1 MADALGSRVLIAE
14 TPLGREA
21 LVARRMTGHEELG
34 RLPEFRLEFTSP
46 RGDIK
51 PDEILGK
58 NISWAL
64 ELPDNEARYF
74 NGFVTHFVE
83 AGEITGEFEKA
94 GKGKAY
100 LYHATVHPWLWFLR
114 LASNCRIFQKK
125 SAVEIADAVFADYP
139 FADVKKV
146 QLRGDYPKREFN
158 VQYRETDFNFI
169 CRLFEQEGIY
179 FAFEY
184 DNGKNRLVLMDSP
197 GAHQKLTKD
206 AVGACPLE
214 VPFHDDSGTAVA
226 KDCLITWTVGREI
239 QPGKY
244 TIDEFDYLNPRT
256 RMAGEGIVKEEH
268 DLAEFEIYDYPGEYD
283 APAEGTDYAKTRIE
297 ELHARYEQFSGAGN
311 LRVSAPG
318 IVLKLQDHPR
328 STYNAEYLVTAV
340 SYAASAGGLRSGGPA
355 GSFHCSVSAIGA
367 KTPFRPA
374 RATPKPIIQGPQTAT
389 VVGPSGEEIWT
400 DEHGRIK
407 VEFHW
412 DRYSPT
418 NENSSCWVR
427 VAQPLAGKGW
437 GFLALPRIGH
447 EVVVEFLEGDPDD
460 PIVTGSVYNGE
471 LKPPYDLPKEKTR
484 SGLKTLSSKSGGVE
498 NFNELRF
505 DDDKGNEQ
513 IYIQAEKD
521 KHIRVKNDR
530 LEWVGNESHLQVK
543 KNDFEWRDKDHHV
556 KVTHDRNEK
565 IGNVLSLDIGKDL
578 HGKMGT
584 KLCLEAGKEIHLKA
598 GSTLVLESG
607 TTLTLKVGSN
617 HLTLDSSGVSIKA
630 AKIDIKADGQIAID
644 GAMTQINASAASPAS
659 AASGSG
665 ASPQAPDE
673 AKEAGKSKGGEM
685 TTPEARKP
693 PKAYGP
699 QATMFKMA
707 AKGGTPFCE
716 ICNC

>member
-1 MADALGSRVLIAE
+1 MARVLIAE
-14 TPLGREA
+14 TPLGRDV
-21 LVARRMTGHEELG
+21 LVATRMTGEEELG
-34 RLPEFRLEFTSP
+34 RLPQFQLGFTSP

-51 PDEILGK
+51 PAEILGK

-64 ELPDNEARYF
+64 ELPANQARYF
-74 NGFVTHFVE
+74 NGFVTHFAE
-83 AGEITGEFEKA
+83 AGEATAEFEKA

-100 LYHATVHPWLWFLR
+100 LYQATAHPWLWFLTR
-114 LASNCRIFQKK
+114 ASNCRIFQKK
-125 SAVEIADAVFADYP
+125 SVLEIADAVFADYP

-146 QLRGDYPKREFN
+146 QLRSDYPKREFN
-158 VQYRETDFNFI
+158 VQYRETDFNFV

-184 DNGKNRLVLMDSP
+184 DNGRNTLLLMDSA
-197 GAHQKLTKD
+197 GAHQKRTKD
-206 AVGACPLE
+206 AAGVSPLE
-214 VPFHDDSGTAVA
+214 VPFHADSRIPTA
-226 KDCLITWTVGREI
+226 KDCLTTWAVSREI

-244 TIDEFDYLNPRT
+244 TIDDFDYLKPR
-256 RMAGEGIVKEEH
+256 MKMSGEGIAKESH

-283 APAEGTDYAKTRIE
+283 APAEGTQYAKTRIE
-297 ELHARYEQFSGAGN
+297 ELHARYEQFSGGGN

-318 IVLKLQDHPR
+318 LVLKLQDHAR
-328 STYNAEYLVTAV
+328 QAYNAEYLVTSV
-340 SYAASAGGLRSGGPA
+340 SYAATAGGLSSGGPA
-355 GSFHCSVSAIGA
+355 GDFHCGLSAIAGNTA
-367 KTPFRPA
+367 FRPA
-374 RATPKPIIQGPQTAT
+374 RITPKPIIQGPQTAI
-389 VVGPSGEEIWT
+389 VVGPAGEEIWT

-407 VEFHW
+407 VQFHW

-447 EVVVEFLEGDPDD
+447 EVVVEFLEGDPDH
-460 PIVTGSVYNGE
+460 PIVTGSVYNGD
-471 LKPPYDLPKEKTR
+471 LKPPYKLPDEKTR
-484 SGLKTLSSKSGGVE
+484 SGLKTLSSKGGGVD

-505 DDDKGNEQ
+505 DDNKGKEE

-521 KHIRVKNDR
+521 KHIRIKNDR
-530 LEWVGNESHLQVK
+530 LEWVGHESHLQVK
-543 KNDFEWRDKDHHV
+543 GDDFEWLDKDHHV
-556 KVTHDRNEK
+556 KVTHDRNET
-565 IGNVLSLDIGKDL
+565 IGNVLSLEIGKDL

-617 HLTLDSSGVSIKA
+617 HVTIDQQGVTVQGN
-630 AKIDIKADGQIAID
+630 KIEVKADATISID
-644 GAMTQINASAASPAS
+644 GAMTKINSGASPSS

-665 ASPQAPDE
+665 ASPQEAKE

-685 TTPEARKP
+685 TEAPKKQKP
-693 PKAYGP
+693 NQYSP
-699 QATMFKMA
+699 QAQMFKMA
-707 AKGGTPFCE
+707 ANGGTPFCE